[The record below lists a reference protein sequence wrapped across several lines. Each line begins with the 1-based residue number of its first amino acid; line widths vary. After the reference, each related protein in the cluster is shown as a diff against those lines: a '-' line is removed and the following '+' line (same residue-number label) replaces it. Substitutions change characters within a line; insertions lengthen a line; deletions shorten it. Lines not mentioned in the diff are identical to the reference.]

1 MPFDTVHNSFS
12 LEVAGITDVGCVRA
26 NNEDNFG
33 YDAALGVFVLC
44 DGMGGETA
52 GEVASE
58 ISVNTVLSY
67 FRQAVAKGEYPVL
80 ELIDDVST
88 DANALGNA
96 IRAANRAIRDAVA
109 ADAGQNG
116 MGTTI
121 VAALVRGC
129 NLAIAH
135 VGDSRIYLIRNNTIE
150 QLTNDHSLVMEQVR
164 RGLMTLE
171 QAEHSPIQN
180 IITRAL
186 GTSEPVEPDLA
197 DHALLNQDTLLLCS
211 DGLTRHL
218 PDEQIL
224 ALVNNSSSIETACNN
239 LIAAAKAAGGSDNV
253 TSLLVRVSSASGSRN
268 PGAQQ

>member
-12 LEVAGITDVGCVRA
+12 IEVAGKTDVGCVRA

-33 YDAALGVFVLC
+33 YDAALGIFVLC
-44 DGMGGETA
+44 DGMGGEAA

-67 FRQAVAKGEYPVL
+67 FRQAVENGEYPAL
-80 ELIDDVST
+80 ELIDEVST
-88 DANALGNA
+88 NANALGNA
-96 IRAANRAIRDAVA
+96 LRAANRAIRDAVA
-109 ADAGQNG
+109 ADTGRDG

-135 VGDSRIYLIRNNTIE
+135 VGDSRIYLIRDHTID

-171 QAEHSPIQN
+171 QAENSPIQN

-186 GTSEPVEPDLA
+186 GTAEPVEPDLA
-197 DHALLNQDTLLLCS
+197 DHQLLEHDLLLLCS

-218 PDEQIL
+218 ADEQIL
-224 ALVNNSSSIETACNN
+224 TLVSGSSSLEAACED
-239 LIAAAKAAGGSDNV
+239 LIASAKAAGGHDNI
-253 TSLLVRVSSASGSRN
+253 TCLLVRVS
-268 PGAQQ
+268 

>member
-12 LEVAGITDVGCVRA
+12 LEVAGTTDVGCVRT

-44 DGMGGETA
+44 DGMGGEAA

-67 FRQAVAKGEYPVL
+67 FRQTAETGEYPAL

-88 DANALGNA
+88 DANALGTA
-96 IRAANRAIRDAVA
+96 LRAASRAIRDAVA
-109 ADAGQNG
+109 ADAGRNG

-121 VAALVRGC
+121 VVALVRGS

-135 VGDSRIYLIRNNTIE
+135 VGDSRIYLIRNHTME
-150 QLTNDHSLVMEQVR
+150 QLTKDHSLVMEQVR

-171 QAEHSPIQN
+171 QAEHSPLQN

-186 GTSEPVEPDLA
+186 GTAESVEPDLA
-197 DHALLNQDTLLLCS
+197 DHELLDQDMLLLCS
-211 DGLTRHL
+211 DGLTHHL
-218 PDEQIL
+218 ADDQIL
-224 ALVNNSSSIETACNN
+224 ALVASSSSLEAACGN
-239 LIAAAKAAGGSDNV
+239 LTAAAKEAGGSDNI
-253 TSLLVRVSSASGSRN
+253 TCLLVRVSSASILRN
-268 PGAQQ
+268 FGTP